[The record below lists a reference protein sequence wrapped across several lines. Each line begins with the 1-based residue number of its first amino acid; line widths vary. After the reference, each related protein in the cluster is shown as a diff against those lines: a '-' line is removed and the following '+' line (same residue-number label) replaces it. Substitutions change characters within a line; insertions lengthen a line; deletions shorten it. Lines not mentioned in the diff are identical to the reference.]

1 MKTYEQR
8 MTARRERYE
17 QLAQKSEETS
27 AALANRAHDMASVI
41 PFGQPILVGHHS
53 EGRDRNYRA
62 KIHATIGR
70 AVSAQKTAEYYAEK
84 AKTVGTGGISSDD
97 PEAIS
102 KLKQKLEELETNQSA
117 MKVANK
123 SNPRTYR
130 PFELSNNNANIRRIK
145 ERIESLEKIATH
157 EEETI
162 EGAFYTCKTDKAD
175 NRIHFI
181 FEGRPADDV
190 KTILKSHGFKWSP
203 TRTAW
208 VRQLNGN
215 GMYAARQVIAK
226 LNAILNNG

>member
-1 MKTYEQR
+1 MNTYEQR

-27 AALANRAHDMASVI
+27 AGLANRAHDMASVI

-70 AVSAQKTAEYYAEK
+70 AVAAQKTANYYSEK

-97 PEAIS
+97 PEVIS
-102 KLKQKLEELETNQSA
+102 KLKQKLEELETNQSE

-123 SNPRTYR
+123 SNPGTYR

-145 ERIESLEKIATH
+145 GRIESLEKIATH

-162 EGAFYTCKTDKAD
+162 EGPFYICKTDKAD

-181 FEGRPADDV
+181 FEGRPVDDV
-190 KTILKSHGFKWSP
+190 KSILKSHGFKWSP

-226 LNAILNNG
+226 LNAI